1 MPLSEVKDDVFSK
14 EILGKGI
21 AIKPTEGKL
30 FAPSDGTITMTYK
43 TGHAVGMKTNNGTEL
58 LFHIGINTVKLNGK
72 YFKVVVKEGQK
83 VKKGDVLVNFD
94 LDSIKLAG
102 FDPITVMI
110 ITNTNGQKINLPKV
124 N

>member
-1 MPLSEVKDDVFSK
+1 M
-14 EILGKGI
+14 
-21 AIKPTEGKL
+21 
-30 FAPSDGTITMTYK
+30 
-43 TGHAVGMKTNNGTEL
+43 
-58 LFHIGINTVKLNGK
+58 
-72 YFKVVVKEGQK
+72 VKEGQK

-110 ITNTNGQKINLPKV
+110 ITNKNGQKIDLPKV